1 MDGIDTQILSTLEMD
16 ARTPVAK
23 IAGALG
29 LARSTVQAR
38 IERLERT
45 GVIGGYTYVP
55 GRNIARPMIYATGLL
70 QIEPHTQGA
79 VLSRLKSLPEVTR
92 VNTVSGRF
100 DLIVELAADTTER
113 LDRALDAI
121 GEVPGVKSSE
131 SLIHLSTRIGQRR

>member
-1 MDGIDTQILSTLEMD
+1 MDDTDEKILIALKQD
-16 ARTPVAK
+16 ARIPVAK
-23 IAGALG
+23 IAADLG

-45 GVIGGYTYVP
+45 GVIGGYTYLP
-55 GRNIARPMIYATGLL
+55 GSNAARPMIHATGLL
-70 QIEPHTQGA
+70 QIEPRTQPA
-79 VLSRLKSLPEVTR
+79 VLSRLKSLPEVAR

-100 DLIVELAADTTER
+100 DLIVEISADTTER

-131 SLIHLSTRIGQRR
+131 SFIHLSTRIERRR